1 MTKQEVGVVVQK
13 YLDAIPLGDITFAV
27 LPKDVRKERYSWSVP
42 VRPSRQ
48 PQAMYA
54 YYEVLAEVETQIEE
68 HEHVNI
74 LFVPVYEEEPA
85 LAA

>member
-1 MTKQEVGVVVQK
+1 MTKQEVGALVQK
-13 YLDAIPLGDITFAV
+13 YLDANPLGDITFSV
-27 LPKDVRKERYSWSVP
+27 LRDEVQQERYSWGVP

-48 PQAMYA
+48 PQTMYA

-68 HEHVNI
+68 REHISI